1 MKIKPQDMYHYYY
14 NYAAWRAIDDYNRSQ
29 IQAGDTDKVVR
40 ISQAKEIVG
49 NLFTQLNARQTQ
61 TGQLVRPDAFFAAFS
76 DAIAPAFGGEKPY
89 PDANAIRSV
98 FRDTFNEFKA
108 MTNFDPNNRTQD
120 GEYVLDGQ
128 HSYLPISPYDS
139 RFADLGSVINYGSQL
154 DAVSVATDRDVSEI
168 STIHGAMKT
177 PFYHNLHMSE
187 TTGDYVAYQAANDT
201 LYTIDDYSG
210 LSKLRPWMKDE
221 EYRKVRDHVN
231 ANIDLDHITSD
242 QVVAYRRMSN
252 KAAYI
257 LRGLRSEGY
266 TYTITPETQLGQ
278 IKATVDGT
286 KLNIRLTDKPENAD
300 YVGRIYDAGVQGYF
314 NSSRRNAENK
324 YSYDSTPAEALDL
337 VNFALGRPVNTRGY
351 RKNWQVGLDGPAHR
365 MIAGRNTKTHI
376 TYHSNG
382 NLSTIYKPLLTP
394 KGKADPFN
402 NVVKM
407 YFNARGRTNSTTP
420 MKDGDAA
427 NTYLQ
432 NSVKSARE
440 NFADRINVQNL
451 IDESHKVDT
460 ALANGDTTDP
470 HAVDGYMP
478 TLDNDP
484 LINSIQQDIWDVL
497 RTKEDE
503 NGRAVL
509 LKPGKTQDELSEYL
523 AENPDGVDP
532 QDLAQYQYDLNMSPE
547 DMATAYASDNVDYF
561 VGQFDQNT
569 DGKRFDPNN
578 VVNYQTSSYGI
589 YRNRDDMVK
598 ALKMAK
604 IPADQLKGTDDS
616 LENIKNNLVT
626 FDPSTSQKMRDIE
639 TPFMRTMYNT
649 IHNSLSANGLTFDDN
664 DILIDQNGIVQYK
677 GHFADSERYIDKDG
691 KELPP
696 KEITGTIG
704 QIFEPKQDGI
714 DKGTVYTNFAGDNN
728 YAFVP
733 GYTAEILP
741 QKPGESKTY
750 EERTILTGYEQQ
762 MVKNLRYQIRKD
774 LLLPEKETQ
783 AGSST
788 SVNNTYRQVNADH
801 KEPDFVAQ
809 YQEQGMPDHIIEAV
823 IRSEGEKVR
832 YSNEIRDNSTIN
844 ADYQAKKRGY
854 DYANDNSMDA
864 YNLTGNKN
872 MSILDTDGDGY
883 FDPIASNATTT
894 NQGIAKFLADG
905 AKVDAEGHIIP
916 GPKEGPGSRMALMN
930 LPEAEFMKFDTF
942 DRQNMT
948 ISNWLQANSVMP
960 QVHVAQMTFG
970 GWNQD
975 DGIVV
980 SKEFAEKA
988 MVRGADGK
996 MRQMRKGDKILDCHG
1011 NKGVVSLIVDRNMDL
1026 EKAKKLGIEKE
1037 VKFYKNN
1044 PSLDVVMAP
1053 FPAVS
1058 RYNGGTARE
1067 LMQHPQDLVGLDGQP
1082 IKGAMGT
1089 MTMIVTDKAVD
1100 KKSKVYD
1107 DEAIREG
1114 KGRKVSAQ
1122 LAWTLNSKGAKA
1134 IMHEAFG
1141 RNDSAMS
1148 NLKEY
1153 LNVMGM
1159 DITSVGALRPTLTK
1173 TTLRE
1178 RSQIEMPDIVYKGK
1192 VGKVDYQAT
1201 EKNLGE
1207 TLNKQGGLMQLPFE
1221 IELANGQKTDNVP
1234 VLSSYLRSGQE
1245 LQDGSLIVHD
1255 YTHQYEQMYRQGIRY
1270 TASQKLIKDLSAK
1283 DTLTSREQTRL
1294 KRAKDAVKDS
1304 QEKAQE
1310 AYNNVAGDIKSRIFE
1325 GKHNIFKDKLMAHK
1339 MPHSA
1344 TKVWTENPTLD
1355 IDQIEMGE
1363 DTAKELGVKEGDQV
1377 VVWRDPALRDGST
1390 RSMIVKFSDD
1400 PHQTNVSIPPAMD
1413 KPFDGDFDGDSVGIV
1428 ALKTPQA
1435 KREAQEK
1442 FAVKN
1447 NLLDYGA
1454 GKDENGDY
1462 PLYMQHSLDIM
1473 VAEYKHPELKK
1484 QWQDIQHD
1492 VNDFESKYKK
1502 GEITKGSL
1510 DIARQHAVKRISQ
1523 YYRDCYKD
1531 GYGANIKYNNL
1542 ADHLQSV
1549 KEACL
1554 DTGAKGNAKK
1564 FIDYTIYLGAKVAQ
1578 DKEGHLDLNNVQDA
1592 GKPLSTREMQQAT
1605 MMATAIKSFG
1615 TGVAGA
1621 FSQRGMRALRNV
1633 SPKAILELTYPVTQS
1648 VLQVKHDPD
1657 EAVKKYDMLMG
1668 PVRDL
1673 WRGYSMTKTNDGTWQ
1688 VRRDENNKPIPASQ
1702 QEWEK
1707 TFYQMYT
1714 EDLDVTPNKDYIH
1727 EVANALSNNVNHVM
1741 SSVEDA
1747 PTMSTMDKLAYGGTF
1762 EDLKEAAQNG
1772 ENLFKGVNNVQFA
1785 SQKLIDN
1792 VQTIKNR
1799 RLEKQE
1805 QNEKIAQGK
1814 PVTFTP
1820 HDDKEIKRFG
1830 KSDTRDNRTAMQHR
1844 ESHLVREN
1852 VQPST
1857 DQSLADSVPKT
1868 PTEQQAP
1875 TEPENDGKTAESGYN
1890 IV

>member
-1 MKIKPQDMYHYYY
+1 MYHYYY
-14 NYAAWRAIDDYNRSQ
+14 NYAAWKIIDNYNRAQISQ
-29 IQAGDTDKVVR
+29 NNTDKVVR
-40 ISQAKEIVG
+40 ISQAKTIVR
-49 NLFTQLNARQTQ
+49 NLFDQLDRDYMSRGQYVTPGQFFNA
-61 TGQLVRPDAFFAAFS
+61 FNN
-76 DAIAPAFGGEKPY
+76 AIEPAFGEKPFQTH
-89 PDANAIRSV
+89 DEIQNA
-98 FRDTFNEFKA
+98 FTDTFGEFKA
-108 MTNFDPNNRTQD
+108 MTGFDSNQKDSN
-120 GEYVLDGQ
+120 GEYNLYKEHGF
-128 HSYLPISPYDS
+128 LPISPYDP
-139 RFADLGSVINYGSQL
+139 RFANLGSVITWGSQL
-154 DAVSVATDRDVSEI
+154 DGVSVENNREASDM
-168 STIHGAMKT
+168 STVRGAMIT
-177 PFYHNLHMSE
+177 PLAHDLHLDDRF
-187 TTGDYVAYQAANDT
+187 GDYVAYFPANST
-201 LYTIDDYSG
+201 LYSVDDYSG
-210 LSKLRPWMKDE
+210 LSRLRPWMTDA
-221 EYRKVRDHVN
+221 EYKRVRDHVN
-231 ANIDLDHITSD
+231 EAVDMEHITPE
-242 QVVAYRRMSN
+242 QMVAYSRMAD

-257 LRGLRSEGY
+257 LRGLRAEGY
-266 TYTITPETQLGQ
+266 TYKISPESELGQ

-286 KLNIRLTDKPENAD
+286 RLNIRLTDVPKNAD
-300 YVGRIYDAGVQGYF
+300 YVGRTYDGGVQGYF
-314 NSSRRNAENK
+314 NASRRNADNK
-324 YSYDSTPAEALDL
+324 YSYDSTPQEALDL
-337 VNFALGRPVNTRGY
+337 VNFALGRPVSTRGY
-351 RKNWQVGLDGPAHR
+351 TNNWNVGLDGQATR
-365 MIAGRNTKTHI
+365 MIARKNVNTHI
-376 TYHSNG
+376 AYHSNG
-382 NLSTIYKPLLTP
+382 NFSALYKPLFDQN
-394 KGKADPFN
+394 GKPDPFN

-407 YFNARGRTNSTTP
+407 YFNAKSKTNSTTP
-420 MKDGDAA
+420 MIDGNAA
-427 NTYLQ
+427 NEYLQ
-432 NSVKSARE
+432 DSVESARK
-440 NFADRINVQNL
+440 NFAKRIDAQRL
-451 IDESHKVDT
+451 IDESKAVDK
-460 ALANGDTTDP
+460 AVADGDSTDP
-470 HAVDGYMP
+470 HVADGYTPDM
-478 TLDNDP
+478 DNDP

-497 RTKEDE
+497 RTKDNED
-503 NGRAVL
+503 GKAVL
-509 LKPGKTQDELSEYL
+509 LKPGKTQDELSEFL
-523 AENPDGVDP
+523 AKNPDGVDP
-532 QDLAQYQYDLNMSPE
+532 KQLADYQYDVNMTPD
-547 DMATAYASDNVDYF
+547 DMAKMYADDSVNYF
-561 VGQFDQNT
+561 VGQFDQGE
-569 DGKRFDPNN
+569 DGTRFDPNN

-589 YRNRDDMVK
+589 YRNKDDMVK
-598 ALKMAK
+598 ALRLAK

-616 LENIKNNLVT
+616 LENIKNNMIS
-626 FDPSTSQKMRDIE
+626 FDNSTAQEMRTLQ
-639 TPFMRTMYNT
+639 TPFMQTMYNT
-649 IHNSLSANGLTFDDN
+649 IRNSLSQNGLTFDDS
-664 DILIDQNGIVQYK
+664 DIKIDKNGIVQYK
-677 GHFADSERYIDKDG
+677 GTVAVSERYIDRYG
-691 KELPP
+691 KTLPN
-696 KEITGTIG
+696 KEVTGTIG

-714 DKGTVYTNFAGDNN
+714 DKGTVYTNFAGNNN

-741 QKPGESKTY
+741 QKPGENKTY
-750 EERTILTGYEQQ
+750 EERTVLTGYEQQ
-762 MVKNLRYQIRKD
+762 MVKNLRYQLRKD
-774 LLLPEKETQ
+774 LMVPEKENQVGTT
-783 AGSST
+783 T
-788 SVNNTYRQVNADH
+788 SVNNTYRQINADH
-801 KEPDFVAQ
+801 MEPDFVQ
-809 YQEQGMPDHIIEAV
+809 NYQEQGMSDHIIEAV

-832 YSNEIRDNSTIN
+832 YSNEIRDNSTVN

-872 MSILDTDGDGY
+872 MSILDKDGDGY

-894 NQGIAKFLADG
+894 NQGIAKFLTDG
-905 AKVDAEGHIIP
+905 AKVDPEGHIIP

-930 LPEAEFMKFDTF
+930 LPEAEFMKYDTY

-960 QVHVAQMTFG
+960 KVHVAQMTFG

-996 MRQMRKGDKILDCHG
+996 MRRMRKGDKILDCHG

-1044 PSLDVVMAP
+1044 PELDVVMAP

-1067 LMQHPQDLVGLDGQP
+1067 LMRHPQDLKGLNGET

-1107 DEAIREG
+1107 EEAIREG
-1114 KGRKVSAQ
+1114 KGRKISAQ
-1122 LAWTLNSKGAKA
+1122 LAWTLNSKGAHA
-1134 IMHEAFG
+1134 IMKEAFSH
-1141 RNDSAMS
+1141 NNSSVS

-1159 DITSVGALRPTLTK
+1159 DINGVGGLKPKMTQKTLDS
-1173 TTLRE
+1173 
-1178 RSQIEMPDIVYKGK
+1178 RSQIPLPDIIYKGK
-1192 VGKVDYQAT
+1192 AGKVDYQAT
-1201 EKNLGE
+1201 EKHLGE
-1207 TLNKQGGLMQLPFE
+1207 TLNKQGGMMKLPFE
-1221 IELANGQKTDNVP
+1221 IELANGQMTDNVP

-1245 LQDGSLIVHD
+1245 LQDGSLVVHD
-1255 YTHQYEQMYRQGIRY
+1255 YTHQYEQMYRNGIRY
-1270 TASQKLIKDLSAK
+1270 SASQKTIKELSAK
-1283 DTLTSREQTRL
+1283 SELTVREQNKL
-1294 KRAKDAVKDS
+1294 KRAKDSLKDS

-1310 AYNNVAGDIKSRIFE
+1310 SYNNIANDIKSRIFE

-1363 DTAKELGVKEGDQV
+1363 DTAKELGVKEGDKV
-1377 VVWRDPALRDGST
+1377 LVWRDPALRDGST
-1390 RSMIVKFSDD
+1390 RYMAVKFGDD
-1400 PHQTNVSIPPAMD
+1400 PHQQNVAIPPSID

-1428 ALKTPQA
+1428 ALQTPEA

-1484 QWQDIQHD
+1484 QWQDLEHD

-1510 DIARQHAVKRISQ
+1510 DIARQHAVKRISK

-1531 GYGANIKYNNL
+1531 GYGANIKYDNL
-1542 ADHLQSV
+1542 SDHLQSV

-1554 DTGAKGNAKK
+1554 DTGAKGNVKK
-1564 FIDYTIYLGAKVAQ
+1564 FIDYTVYLGAKVAQ

-1633 SPKAILELTYPVTQS
+1633 SPKAVLELTYPVTQS

-1673 WRGYSMTKTNDGTWQ
+1673 WRGYSMRKENVLGKDGQMHSEWK
-1688 VRRDENNKPIPASQ
+1688 VNVDEKGKPKPASQ
-1702 QEWEK
+1702 EEWEQ
-1707 TFYQMYT
+1707 TFYKMYT
-1714 EDLDVTPNKDYIH
+1714 EDLNVTPNKDYVH
-1727 EVANALSNNVNHVM
+1727 EVANALSDSQTHQM
-1741 SSVEDA
+1741 ESVEDSKNI
-1747 PTMSTMDKLAYGGTF
+1747 STMDKLAYGGSF
-1762 EDLKEAAQNG
+1762 EDVVEAARNG
-1772 ENLFKGVNNVQFA
+1772 ENLFKGENNVQFA
-1785 SQKLIDN
+1785 PQKLIDN
-1792 VQTIKNR
+1792 VITIKNNR
-1799 RLEKQE
+1799 KLKQE
-1805 QNEKIAQGK
+1805 QDAKVAEGKAVTFDPNEKRE
-1814 PVTFTP
+1814 V
-1820 HDDKEIKRFG
+1820 KEFN
-1830 KSDTRDNRTAMQHR
+1830 KSDTINDQTVNDHR
-1844 ESHLVREN
+1844 PSHVVREN
-1852 VQPST
+1852 VQPSN
-1857 DQSLADSVPKT
+1857 DQSLANTV
-1868 PTEQQAP
+1868 PTEPVNENQP
-1875 TEPENDGKTAESGYN
+1875 TQPENDGKTEETGYN